1 MLVGSKLWHSRCHQT
16 SDVQYLV
23 TLHLMFPGYKN
34 IPFYLYYLI
43 WQKNINYKFYNL
55 GYLFLLILDFTYQ
68 TEHIFYIPEAH
79 LSLYHIP
86 DYKIIIFPIL
96 SIFTQLI
103 KFPQYFKYTG

>member
-1 MLVGSKLWHSRCHQT
+1 MKFNMAAYGMRLKCKMAPIIGQ
-16 SDVQYLV
+16 
-23 TLHLMFPGYKN
+23 
-34 IPFYLYYLI
+34 
-43 WQKNINYKFYNL
+43 KFYNL

-79 LSLYHIP
+79 MSLYHTP

-103 KFPQYFKYTG
+103 KFSQYFKYTG